1 MFIENIFCYFMIV
14 FFQSSS
20 SNLAISYIF
29 SKRRTAD
36 FFFDKIDE
44 VSYTLYV
51 AGVPALQRKIDDKPT
66 FRFAVEGGFCYE

>member
-1 MFIENIFCYFMIV
+1 MIV
-14 FFQSSS
+14 FFQFSS
-20 SNLAISYIF
+20 SNLVISYIF

-51 AGVPALQRKIDDKPT
+51 AGVPTLQRKIDDKPT